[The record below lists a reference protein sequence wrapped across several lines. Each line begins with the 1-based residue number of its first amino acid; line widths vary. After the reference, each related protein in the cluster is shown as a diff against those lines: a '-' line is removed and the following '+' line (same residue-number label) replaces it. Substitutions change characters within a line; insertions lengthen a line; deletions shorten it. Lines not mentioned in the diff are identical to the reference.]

1 MRVKLFGR
9 LPQPSAADPA
19 ETTASASPWTLPVT
33 RQCRGVQLMHIGQ
46 VFTCIDHACLDPGGP
61 HTVSFRCIV
70 MANPCPHCGAEAW
83 KSRD

>member
-9 LPQPSAADPA
+9 VPQQSADDPA
-19 ETTASASPWTLPVT
+19 ETTAAPWSIPAT
-33 RQCRGVQLMHIGQ
+33 RHCRGVQLVHIGR
-46 VFTCIDHACLDPGGP
+46 VCTCIDDTCPDPSGP

-70 MANPCPHCGAEAW
+70 MGSPCQHCGAEAW